1 MDRTVKFDLLRKCI
15 AMYELRT
22 VLALVILCLMANPLR
37 AAEPRVEIELLM
49 EGKFA
54 ATAQQQWLK
63 LFTDLKADDIRIHR
77 AGPDDKAE
85 IRVSGTKASPVYH
98 VVGMLRG
105 ANELVL
111 PDAKFTSRDSRRIG
125 QWLDKLRASGPEAM
139 GAGVKLPFGLT
150 PAQLADVNSDLSRRV
165 TFSTAELTPKEVL
178 QKLATSLD
186 HRISIDERSAAKLAS
201 AVPLKEELQGV
212 TAGTALAYVLR
223 PSGLCLQ
230 PRRDQRKQPEYAV
243 GRPTSGQATWPVG
256 FPLGKKKP
264 IDVLPA
270 LFERLE
276 VEIDDVPLSE
286 ALEAIGGRLKAPILF
301 DHYALAK
308 HGIDL
313 DETRVSLPEGKLWYA
328 RILDKLLYQAKLQG
342 EWRLDDGGSPFFWVT
357 TQKK

>member
-1 MDRTVKFDLLRKCI
+1 MSAV
-15 AMYELRT
+15 RT
-22 VLALVILCLMANPLR
+22 VLAAAVVSLLAGPLR
-37 AAEPRVEIELLM
+37 AAEPRIEIELLI

-63 LFTDLKADDIRIHR
+63 LFTDLRADDIRIHR

-85 IRVSGTKASPVYH
+85 IRVSGTKSAPTYH
-98 VVGMLRG
+98 VIGMLRG

-111 PDAKFTSRDSRRIG
+111 PDAKFSSRDSRRIG
-125 QWLDKLRASGPEAM
+125 QWLDKLRSSGPEAM

-150 PAQLADVNSDLSRRV
+150 PSQLADVNSDLSRRV

-178 QKLATSLD
+178 QKLAPSLD
-186 HRISIDERSAAKLAS
+186 HRLSIDERSAARLANAGS
-201 AVPLKEELQGV
+201 LNEELQGV
-212 TAGTALAYVLR
+212 TAGTAIAYLLR

-230 PRRDQRKQPEYAV
+230 PRRDQRKQPEYAIT
-243 GRPTSGQATWPVG
+243 RPTTGQATWPVG

-276 VEIDDVPLSE
+276 VEIDDVPLSD
-286 ALEAIGGRLKAPILF
+286 ALAAIGGRLKAPILF

-313 DETRVSLPEGKLWYA
+313 DETHVSLPEGKLWYA